1 MYIFTIFFNISY
13 VYLLV
18 GYYVGL
24 KGRPLDFYS
33 HRGYHG
39 ILCMPSLV
47 QVINFATVKRGN
59 IHGKA
64 WIFPRLSGF
73 FPVETISS
81 Q

>member
-39 ILCMPSLV
+39 ILCMPWILKPKHLV
-47 QVINFATVKRGN
+47 TKVIKTLRSK
-59 IHGKA
+59 
-64 WIFPRLSGF
+64 PMD
-73 FPVETISS
+73 
-81 Q
+81 